1 MEYSFYDFLKLI
13 GSLGLFLYGMKI
25 MSEGLQKVAGDRLRS
40 ILTAMTTNR
49 VTGVLTGVLITAL
62 IQSSSATTVMVVSF
76 VNAGLLT
83 LAESISVIMGA
94 NIGTTVTAWIISIFG
109 FKVDMAAF
117 ALPLL
122 AIALPL
128 IFSGKSN
135 RKSVGEFIFGFSFL
149 FMGLS
154 YLKANAPDLNANP
167 EMLAFVQNYTD
178 MGFFSILLFLFIG
191 TILTMIVQASAAT
204 MAITLIMCANG
215 WISLELGAALVLG
228 ENIGTTITANLAA
241 LTANT
246 QAKRA
251 ALAHFV
257 FNVFGVIWVL
267 IIFHPFMQLVNWVVD
282 TFFQSS
288 NPEVAISYKLSAF
301 HSIFNICNVCIL
313 IWGVKLIERTVC
325 ALIHPK
331 EEDEEPRLR
340 FITGGMLSTAELS
353 ILQAR
358 KEIHLFAERTHR
370 MFGMVQDL
378 LHTEKDDDFN
388 KLFSRIEKYENISD
402 NMELEIANYL
412 NQVSEGR
419 LSSESKLQIRA
430 MLREVT
436 EIESIGDSCYNLART
451 VNRKRQTNQDFTEKQ
466 YEHIHFMMKLTN
478 DALAQM
484 IVVVEKTE
492 HQSIDINKSFNIENE
507 INNYRNQLKNQNIL
521 DVNNKEYDYQMGV
534 YYMDIIA
541 ECEKLGDYVV
551 NVVEAS
557 SDVKEKKAS

>member
-135 RKSVGEFIFGFSFL
+135 RKSIGEFIFGFSFL

-267 IIFHPFMQLVNWVVD
+267 IIFHPFMELVNWVVD
-282 TFFQSS
+282 TFFQSN

-358 KEIHLFAERTHR
+358 KFAERTQS
-370 MFGMVQDL
+370 MFGILQDL
-378 LHTEKDDDFN
+378 MHTEKDDDFN
-388 KLFSRIEKYENISD
+388 KLFSRVEKYENISD

-451 VNRKRQTNQDFTEKQ
+451 INRKRQTNQDFTEKQ
-466 YEHIHFMMKLTN
+466 YEHIHFMMKLTD

-484 IVVVEKTE
+484 IVVVEKPE

>member
-282 TFFQSS
+282 TFFQTS

-466 YEHIHFMMKLTN
+466 YEHIHFMMKLTS

-484 IVVVEKTE
+484 IVVVEKPE